1 MQKTTVLAAPFTL
14 FNMKTIKGIFF
25 IIVLICI
32 TLLLNGQVSIQKQGN
47 KYGMW
52 KNTEVFLPPVYDT
65 ILPFD
70 STNSVCMACVKS
82 QKAGNKFIKTN
93 NNILLCKYI
102 NAKKEELI
110 IEYQKDT
117 ISYFTFNKHSY
128 HDINHTKPYLIVSAR
143 GKKFLVS
150 KAFQQL
156 TFNGYD
162 DIIPTVFSNFF
173 IIHNK
178 TVGASYLE
186 GLINAKVEL
195 IMPLE
200 YSSIKI
206 NPFDSLLMGCT
217 ALLKANGND
226 DVYTLEG
233 KKIHSF
239 NRHIECASKNFIIH
253 KVFLPKEHYV
263 ILNLDTKKEKTIFA
277 EEIVY
282 LGSETISVKLKG
294 RYHTCNLYELDTYK
308 FLNYEKH

>member
-1 MQKTTVLAAPFTL
+1 VQKTTVLAVPFTL
-14 FNMKTIKGIFF
+14 FKMKTIKDIFF
-25 IIVLICI
+25 IIVLMSI
-32 TLLLNGQVSIQKQGN
+32 TLLLNGQVSIQKQGA
-47 KYGMW
+47 KYGML
-52 KNTEVFLPPVYDT
+52 KNMEIFLPPVYDT

-93 NNILLCKYI
+93 NTILVCKYM
-102 NAKKEELI
+102 NSKKEELV

-117 ISYFTFNKHSY
+117 TSYFTFSKHSY
-128 HDINHTKPYLIVSAR
+128 QDINHTKPHLIVSAR

-150 KAFQQL
+150 KTFEQL
-156 TFNGYD
+156 TFRGYD
-162 DIIPTVFSNFF
+162 DIIPTVFHNFF

-186 GLINAKVEL
+186 GLINVKEEL

-200 YSSIKI
+200 YSSIKT

-217 ALLKANGND
+217 ALIKTNGND

-239 NRHIECASKNFIIH
+239 NRHIECASNNFIIH
-253 KVFLPKEHYV
+253 KVFLPQEHYV
-263 ILNLDTKKEKTIFA
+263 ILNLETNKEKNIFA

-282 LGSETISVKLKG
+282 LGKETISVKLKG
-294 RYHTCNLYELDTYK
+294 KYHICNLYELENYK